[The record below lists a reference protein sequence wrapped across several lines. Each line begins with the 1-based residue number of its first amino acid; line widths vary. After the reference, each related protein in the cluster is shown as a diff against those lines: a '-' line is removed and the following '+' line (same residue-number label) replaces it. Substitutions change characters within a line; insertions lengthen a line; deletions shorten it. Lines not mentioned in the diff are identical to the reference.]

1 MTSIPNENSLPR
13 PSVPLIERFAP
24 LAADYDVLF
33 CDVWG
38 VVHNGVAAFADACE
52 ALACFR
58 SSGGTVILLTNAP
71 RPAAAVARILDRFG
85 VPRTAYDA
93 IVSSGDVTRGVVEQK
108 LNESMFHIGPS
119 RDLPIF
125 DGLNVIFAPIE
136 SADYVVCSGLF
147 DDTTETPESYREMLA
162 LMRARQLFM
171 VCANPD
177 VVVER
182 GDTLIYCAGAIADAY
197 GALGGEVLY
206 CGKPYMPIYETA
218 LGKAASLRGGTRPP
232 LSRVLAIGDSV
243 RTDLS
248 GAAALGLDCVFV
260 TSRLHAEA
268 YGSREAPDVAALN
281 AMFAAAGVTPKAIMR
296 GLTW

>member
-1 MTSIPNENSLPR
+1 MTSFQSENPLPQAN
-13 PSVPLIERFAP
+13 VPLIERFAP
-24 LAADYDVLF
+24 LAPDYDVLF

-38 VVHNGVAAFADACE
+38 VVHNGVAAFADACD
-52 ALACFR
+52 ALARFR
-58 SSGGTVILLTNAP
+58 SGGGTAILLTNAP

-85 VPRTAYDA
+85 VPRAAYDA
-93 IVSSGDVTRGVVEQK
+93 IVSSGDVTRGVVEQRP
-108 LNESMFHIGPS
+108 NESVFHIGPP

-136 SADYVVCSGLF
+136 SADYAVCSGLF
-147 DDTTETPESYREMLA
+147 DDTTETLENYREMLA
-162 LMRARQLFM
+162 LMRGRQLFM

-177 VVVER
+177 IVVER

-206 CGKPYMPIYETA
+206 CGKPYAPIYETA
-218 LGKAASLRGGTRPP
+218 LEKAASLRGGTRPALP
-232 LSRVLAIGDSV
+232 RVLAIGDSV

-268 YGSREAPDVAALN
+268 YGSREAPDLAALN
-281 AMFAAAGVTPKAIMR
+281 AMFAAASVTPKAIMR
-296 GLTW
+296 GLAW

>member
-1 MTSIPNENSLPR
+1 
-13 PSVPLIERFAP
+13 
-24 LAADYDVLF
+24 
-33 CDVWG
+33 
-38 VVHNGVAAFADACE
+38 
-52 ALACFR
+52 
-58 SSGGTVILLTNAP
+58 
-71 RPAAAVARILDRFG
+71 
-85 VPRTAYDA
+85 
-93 IVSSGDVTRGVVEQK
+93 
-108 LNESMFHIGPS
+108 
-119 RDLPIF
+119 
-125 DGLNVIFAPIE
+125 VIFAPIE

-147 DDTTETPESYREMLA
+147 DDTTETPESYRDMLA
-162 LMRARQLFM
+162 LIRARRLFM

-218 LGKAASLRGGTRPP
+218 LEKVASLRGGTRPP

-248 GAAALGLDCVFV
+248 GAAALGLDCIFV

-268 YGSREAPDVAALN
+268 YGLREAPDVPALN

>member
-1 MTSIPNENSLPR
+1 
-13 PSVPLIERFAP
+13 LIERFAP

-52 ALACFR
+52 ALSRFR
-58 SSGGTVILLTNAP
+58 SGGGTVILLTNAP

-108 LNESMFHIGPS
+108 LNESMFHIGPP

-147 DDTTETPESYREMLA
+147 DDTTETPESYREMLG

-218 LGKAASLRGGTRPP
+218 LEKAASLRGGTRPP
-232 LSRVLAIGDSV
+232 LNRVLAIGDSV

-248 GAAALGLDCVFV
+248 GAAAFGLECIFV

>member
-1 MTSIPNENSLPR
+1 MTSTPEQSLAPQT
-13 PSVPLIERFAP
+13 SVPLVERFAP
-24 LAADYDVLF
+24 LSRSYDVLF

-52 ALACFR
+52 ALARFR
-58 SSGGTVILLTNAP
+58 SGGGTAILLTNAP
-71 RPAAAVARILDRFG
+71 RPADAVQRILDRLG
-85 VPRTAYDA
+85 VPHAAYDA
-93 IVSSGDVTRGVVEQK
+93 IVSSGDVTRGVVEQR
-108 LNESMFHIGPS
+108 LNETMFHIGPP

-125 DGLNVIFAPIE
+125 AGLDVVFAPLE

-147 DDTTETPESYREMLA
+147 DDATETPESYRQMLA
-162 LMRARQLFM
+162 LSRARKLFM

-182 GDTLIYCAGAIADAY
+182 GDTLVYCAGALADAY
-197 GALGGEVLY
+197 VALGGEVLY
-206 CGKPYMPIYETA
+206 CGKPYAPIYETA
-218 LGKAASLRGGTRPP
+218 LEKAAALRGGTRPA

-248 GAAALGLDCVFV
+248 GAAAFGLDCIFV

-268 YGSREAPDVAALN
+268 YGSRDMPDVAGLN
-281 AMFAAAGVTPKAIMR
+281 AMFAGAGLKPKAIMR
-296 GLTW
+296 ALAW

>member
-1 MTSIPNENSLPR
+1 MTSIPNENPLPR

-38 VVHNGVAAFADACE
+38 VVHNGVAAFADACDV
-52 ALACFR
+52 LARFR
-58 SSGGTVILLTNAP
+58 SGGGTAILLTNAP

-162 LMRARQLFM
+162 LMRSRQLFM

-182 GDTLIYCAGAIADAY
+182 GDALIYCAGAIADAY
-197 GALGGEVLY
+197 ATLGGNVLY
-206 CGKPYMPIYETA
+206 CGKPYMPIYQTA
-218 LGKAASLRGGTRPP
+218 LEKAASLRGGVQPS
-232 LSRVLAIGDSV
+232 LNRVLAIGDSV

-248 GAAALGLDCVFV
+248 GAAAFGLECIFV

>member
-1 MTSIPNENSLPR
+1 MTSIPNENPLPR

-24 LAADYDVLF
+24 LAVDYDVLF

-38 VVHNGVAAFADACE
+38 VVHNGVAAFADACD
-52 ALACFR
+52 ALARFR
-58 SSGGTVILLTNAP
+58 SSGGTAILLTNAP

-85 VPRTAYDA
+85 VPR
-93 IVSSGDVTRGVVEQK
+93 
-108 LNESMFHIGPS
+108 
-119 RDLPIF
+119 
-125 DGLNVIFAPIE
+125 
-136 SADYVVCSGLF
+136 ADYVVCSGLF
-147 DDTTETPESYREMLA
+147 DDTTETPESYRDMLA
-162 LMRARQLFM
+162 LIRARRLFM

-218 LGKAASLRGGTRPP
+218 LEKVASLRGGTRPP

-248 GAAALGLDCVFV
+248 GAAAFGLDCIFV

>member
-38 VVHNGVAAFADACE
+38 VVHNGVAAFVDACD
-52 ALACFR
+52 ALARFR
-58 SSGGTVILLTNAP
+58 SGGSAVILLTNAP

-93 IVSSGDVTRGVVEQK
+93 IVSSGDVTRVVVGQR
-108 LNESMFHIGPS
+108 LNESMFHIGPP

-147 DDTTETPESYREMLA
+147 DDTTETPESYRDMLA
-162 LMRARQLFM
+162 LMHARQLFM

-206 CGKPYMPIYETA
+206 CGKPHMPIYETA
-218 LGKAASLRGGTRPP
+218 LEKVASLRGGRRPP
-232 LSRVLAIGDSV
+232 LNRVLAIGDSV

-248 GAAALGLDCVFV
+248 GAAAFGLDCIFV

>member
-1 MTSIPNENSLPR
+1 MTSIPNENPLPR

-24 LAADYDVLF
+24 LAVDYDVLF

-38 VVHNGVAAFADACE
+38 VVHNGVAAFADACD
-52 ALACFR
+52 ALARFR
-58 SSGGTVILLTNAP
+58 SSGGTAILLTNAP

-85 VPRTAYDA
+85 VPRAAYDA

-108 LNESMFHIGPS
+108 LNESMFHIGPP

-125 DGLNVIFAPIE
+125 DGLDVIFAPIE

-147 DDTTETPESYREMLA
+147 DDTTETPESYRDMLA
-162 LMRARQLFM
+162 LIRARRLFM

-218 LGKAASLRGGTRPP
+218 LEKVASLRGGTRPP

-248 GAAALGLDCVFV
+248 GAAALGLDCIFV

>member
-24 LAADYDVLF
+24 FAPNYDVLF

-38 VVHNGVAAFADACE
+38 VVHNGVAAFADACD
-52 ALACFR
+52 ALAYFR
-58 SSGGTVILLTNAP
+58 SGGGTVILLTNAP

-93 IVSSGDVTRGVVEQK
+93 IISSGDVTRGVVEQK
-108 LNESMFHIGPS
+108 LDESMFHIGPP

-125 DGLNVIFAPIE
+125 DRLNVIFAPIE

-218 LGKAASLRGGTRPP
+218 LEKAALLRGGTRPP
-232 LSRVLAIGDSV
+232 LNRVLAIGDSV

-248 GAAALGLDCVFV
+248 GAAAFGLDCIFV
-260 TSRLHAEA
+260 TSRVHAEA

-296 GLTW
+296 GLAW